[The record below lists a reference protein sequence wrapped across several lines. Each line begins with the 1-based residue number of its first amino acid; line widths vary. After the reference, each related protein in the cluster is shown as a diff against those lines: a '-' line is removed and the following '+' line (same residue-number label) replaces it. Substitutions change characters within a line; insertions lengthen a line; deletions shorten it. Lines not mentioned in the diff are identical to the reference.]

1 MKKAKI
7 LDTPVVA
14 PKTIEREELKD
25 GKLTTVVYSI
35 GGDVAADP
43 KVHPLDC
50 KVGTDEMAAIKR
62 PLICKKAIAILR
74 DEIEAELPKIRNLD
88 AGTSMFCDEVLR
100 AINGLENNQDSYR
113 EKLLIEARHRAA
125 NSQEKK

>member
-7 LDTPVVA
+7 IDTPVVPPA
-14 PKTIEREELKD
+14 PVIEPA
-25 GKLTTVVYSI
+25 VVYT
-35 GGDVAADP
+35 VNDP
-43 KVHPLDC
+43 KAHPLDC